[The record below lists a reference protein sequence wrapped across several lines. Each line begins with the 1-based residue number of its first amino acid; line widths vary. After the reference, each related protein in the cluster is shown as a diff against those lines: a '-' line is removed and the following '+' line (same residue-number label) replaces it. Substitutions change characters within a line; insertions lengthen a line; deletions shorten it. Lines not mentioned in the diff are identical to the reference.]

1 VAEFVVGQTVRLSV
15 EFRKADGT
23 LGTPTTVTLHY
34 QKGSATPTTNAA
46 PTNDSTGKYHVD
58 VELDTAG
65 EWKYDWVSTGD
76 PATVEEGRF
85 TVRKRYI
92 QT

>member
-1 VAEFVVGQTVRLSV
+1 MVGQTVRLSV

-23 LGTPTTVTLHY
+23 LGNPSTVVLHY
-34 QKGSATPTTNAA
+34 QKGSADPVTNAA
-46 PTNDSTGKYHVD
+46 PTNDATGKYHVD
-58 VELDTAG
+58 LDLDVAG

-85 TVRKRYI
+85 RVRKRYI